1 MERGRQPKVIRFRVP
16 SLGLRRLSNFGE
28 KAQDSAKLP
37 DKSKQYASA
46 SPPRVVTSR
55 EASPLRY
62 FIDQKKTQAFTRQL
76 SPSHLPTE
84 HSLISVRLDLTQKRV
99 KHQRGS
105 SLGSEGNAKRSHSRG
120 RPSSV
125 ERSNYDSGAK
135 ENVKDNYEMTAKT
148 CQTVEDSEDKERNRR
163 EKLRLSIERHLLKKG
178 VIPQTTS
185 EFYRYGEVLGKGAF
199 GKVILGVHVLTGLK
213 VAVKMI
219 EKSYM
224 QEERRRRK
232 VFQEILAMRSIKSP
246 YVLPLYEVFES
257 TNHLLLV
264 IEYAPGGDLLHYVKN
279 KTRLTEAE
287 SAYFLRQLVEGLK
300 ACHARNIIHRDVK
313 LDNILLDSSKTK
325 LKLCD
330 FGVCRVLKKG
340 ELINEH
346 CGTPAYLAP
355 EIIANVD
362 YDGYCVD
369 VWSLGVTLYAMVTG
383 TLPFKAKNLPDLQKA
398 ILKGTFD
405 LPSHLSSQ
413 CCSLLRGLLQLVPR
427 QRMTLDQIS
436 EHPWL
441 AYEVPSEQ
449 RPHVGINEN
458 VIDQMKVVGFSRK
471 TTIQSLKLK
480 EMNHVTATYS
490 LLEHYL

>member
-1 MERGRQPKVIRFRVP
+1 MERGRKTKVIRFRVP
-16 SLGLRRLSNFGE
+16 SLGLRRLSNLVE
-28 KAQDSAKLP
+28 KGQEQTKQIER
-37 DKSKQYASA
+37 SKQYSSA
-46 SPPRVVTSR
+46 SPPRVITSR
-55 EASPLRY
+55 EASPMRY
-62 FIDQKKTQAFTRQL
+62 FIEQKKTQAFTRQL
-76 SPSHLPTE
+76 SPSHFPTE
-84 HSLISVRLDLTQKRV
+84 NSLISVRLDLTQKRV

-105 SLGSEGNAKRSHSRG
+105 SLGNDSTSKRDHSRG
-120 RPSSV
+120 RPSSL
-125 ERSNYDSGAK
+125 ERANHDSVK
-135 ENVKDNYEMTAKT
+135 ENVREHFELTAKIS
-148 CQTVEDSEDKERNRR
+148 QTVEDCAERERNRR
-163 EKLRLSIERHLLKKG
+163 EKLRLSIERHYLKKG

-185 EFYRYGEVLGKGAF
+185 EYYRYGEVLGKGAF
-199 GKVILGVHVLTGLK
+199 GKVILGVHVLTGFK
-213 VAVKMI
+213 VAIKMI

-246 YVLPLYEVFES
+246 YILPLYEVFES
-257 TNHLLLV
+257 SNHLLLV

-279 KTRLTEAE
+279 KGRLTEAE
-287 SAYFLRQLVEGLK
+287 AAYFLKQLVEGLK

-313 LDNILLDSSKTK
+313 LDNILLDHSKTK
-325 LKLCD
+325 VKLCD

-398 ILKGTFD
+398 VLKGTFE
-405 LPSHLSSQ
+405 LPSHLSNH

-427 QRMTLDQIS
+427 QRLTLEQIS
-436 EHPWL
+436 EHPWV
-441 AYEVPSEQ
+441 AYEVPPEH
-449 RPHVGINEN
+449 RIKPAVNEGIL
-458 VIDQMKVVGFSRK
+458 DSMKTLGFSRK

-480 EMNHVTATYS
+480 EMNHVTATYAI
-490 LLEHYL
+490 LEHYL